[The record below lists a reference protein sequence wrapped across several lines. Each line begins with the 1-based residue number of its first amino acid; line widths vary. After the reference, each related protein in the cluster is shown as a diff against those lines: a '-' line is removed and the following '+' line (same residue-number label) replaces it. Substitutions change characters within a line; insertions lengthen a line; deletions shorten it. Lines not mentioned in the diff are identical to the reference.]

1 MDWQKMKRLYR
12 KAFPANERK
21 PFGLIKQK
29 AKGSE
34 SDVFMLC
41 ENGEFMGLAITMMA
55 EDLVLL
61 DYFAIHEKKR
71 GSGFGSKALRLL
83 REQYA
88 GKRLFLEIES
98 VYEKTDSLEEMQTR
112 KRRKSFYLQNGLTEV
127 GVMAKLFGV
136 NMELLGFDCKV
147 TFEEYRGLYR
157 KIYGTWAEKNVKE
170 SAKFEG
176 SSGKE

>member
-1 MDWQKMKRLYR
+1 MDWHKIKKLYM
-12 KAFPANERK
+12 KAFPVSERK

-41 ENGEFMGLAITMMA
+41 EGGEFLGLAITMCA

-61 DYFAIHEKKR
+61 DYFAVHEKRR
-71 GSGFGSKALRLL
+71 GSGCGSKALGLL
-83 REQYA
+83 RERYA

-98 VYEKTDSLEEMQTR
+98 VYEKLDSLEEMKTR
-112 KRRKSFYLQNGLTEV
+112 KRRKHFYLQNGLTEI
-127 GVMAKLFGV
+127 GVWARLFGV

-157 KIYGTWAEKNVKE
+157 KIYGTWAEKNVIE
-170 SAKFEG
+170 LDMNS
-176 SSGKE
+176 